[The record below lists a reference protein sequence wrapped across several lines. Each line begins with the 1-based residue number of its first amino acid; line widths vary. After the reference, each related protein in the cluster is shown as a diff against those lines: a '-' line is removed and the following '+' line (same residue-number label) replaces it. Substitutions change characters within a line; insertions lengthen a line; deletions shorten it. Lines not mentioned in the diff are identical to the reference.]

1 MFLPFTR
8 GGERRCSRAT
18 LSLKLLVLAHVM
30 KRVIVVMHD
39 EDYSK
44 EIVGAKNIAREVC
57 AFPP

>member
-1 MFLPFTR
+1 
-8 GGERRCSRAT
+8 
-18 LSLKLLVLAHVM
+18 M